1 MSECRKFL
9 EENSEDWHARTREET
24 ARIREEEKLERL
36 EIVKQ
41 KRKRGQKGF
50 LTKGEKRKLKGRTQT
65 LLELAEVQQNL

>member
-1 MSECRKFL
+1 MRREKVLKAGKLAESWKFL

-41 KRKRGQKGF
+41 KRKRAQKGF
-50 LTKGEKRKLKGRTQT
+50 LTKEETRKLK
-65 LLELAEVQQNL
+65 

>member
-24 ARIREEEKLERL
+24 ARIRDELERL

-41 KRKRGQKGF
+41 KRKRAQKGF
-50 LTKGEKRKLKGRTQT
+50 LTKEETRKLKW
-65 LLELAEVQQNL
+65 N